1 MVRLNNVYSNFCVV
15 VEMQKVKVK
24 VRKKGQITLPLELRK
39 TWNLTEGSEIIFI
52 YDENEAVLKPIRK
65 VKVRENAGILGPPD
79 SDEIEYATL
88 DPELL
93 AFYFEKKYGKQ
104 GRNKFDKKAV

>member
-1 MVRLNNVYSNFCVV
+1 M
-15 VEMQKVKVK
+15 
-24 VRKKGQITLPLELRK
+24 
-39 TWNLTEGSEIIFI
+39 
-52 YDENEAVLKPIRK
+52 
-65 VKVRENAGILGPPD
+65 RENAGILGPPD

-104 GRNKFDKKAV
+104 ERSKFDKKSV